1 MTNKADSAKPG
12 SNHWPRGGEAKTSDV
27 NAVMADYLKS
37 QASKPA
43 KPDQAK

>member
-1 MTNKADSAKPG
+1 MTNKADFAKPG

-27 NAVMADYLKS
+27 NAVMVDYLKS

-43 KPDQAK
+43 KPDLAK